1 MNTIEKSL
9 TEIQKNLEKLES
21 ARNQVL
27 DVTKSS
33 KEISTLMI
41 DLVKNIKEVQ
51 VIISGESDSFIK
63 GFVKNEKKVDD
74 AVKGIMDK
82 WQFSISSFD
91 KSLNSFT
98 NQISEKINKSGDN
111 ITFKTNSF
119 LEKQDIAFNANISNL
134 ENSNKTLNEFKKSLI
149 EFDFYEQIKP
159 IEQKIEEFERLVSKR
174 IHESYK
180 ETTRNTN
187 QIAIDSLKTIQD
199 LNLPIHIDKLNA
211 KILDIIATI
220 QNVQGRLDIV
230 ERNIGDKLKDSAE
243 KQVVLLSAI
252 QNIQSRLD
260 VVERNLGDKLKG
272 TLENQAILFSDFEN
286 KLESITKN
294 KQTKTYITWG
304 LIIIAVIIMKYF

>member
-21 ARNQVL
+21 ARTQVL

-33 KEISTLMI
+33 KEISELMI

-74 AVKGIMDK
+74 AVKGIIDK
-82 WQFSISSFD
+82 WQLSVSSLD

-98 NQISEKINKSGDN
+98 NQISEKINQSGDN

-119 LEKQDIAFNANISNL
+119 LEKQDAAFNANISNL
-134 ENSNKTLNEFKKSLI
+134 ENSNKALNEFKKSLI
-149 EFDFYEQIKP
+149 EFDFYEQVKP
-159 IEQKIEEFERLVSKR
+159 IELKIEEFERLVSKR

-187 QIAIDSLKTIQD
+187 QIATDTLKAIQD
-199 LNLPIHIDKLNA
+199 LNLPTRLDKLDAN
-211 KILDIIATI
+211 ISGIPTII
-220 QNVQGRLDIV
+220 QNVQSSLDNI
-230 ERNIGDKLKDSAE
+230 ETSIGDKLKDSSD
-243 KQVVLLSAI
+243 KQAVFLSA
-252 QNIQSRLD
+252 
-260 VVERNLGDKLKG
+260 
-272 TLENQAILFSDFEN
+272 FEK
-286 KLESITKN
+286 KLETIAK
-294 KQTKTYITWG
+294 KQQTNTYITWVI
-304 LIIIAVIIMKYF
+304 IIIAAITVILLKKC

>member
-21 ARNQVL
+21 ARTQVL

-33 KEISTLMI
+33 KEISELMI

-74 AVKGIMDK
+74 AVKGIIDK
-82 WQFSISSFD
+82 WQLSVSSLD

-98 NQISEKINKSGDN
+98 NQISEKINQSGDN

-119 LEKQDIAFNANISNL
+119 LEKQDAAFNANISNL
-134 ENSNKTLNEFKKSLI
+134 ENSNKALNEFKKSLI
-149 EFDFYEQIKP
+149 EFDFYEQVKP
-159 IEQKIEEFERLVSKR
+159 IELKIEEFERLVSKR

-187 QIAIDSLKTIQD
+187 QIATDTLKAIQD
-199 LNLPIHIDKLNA
+199 LNLPTRLDKLDAN
-211 KILDIIATI
+211 ISGIPTII
-220 QNVQGRLDIV
+220 QNVQSSLDNI
-230 ERNIGDKLKDSAE
+230 ETTIGDKLKDSSD
-243 KQVVLLSAI
+243 KQAVFLSA
-252 QNIQSRLD
+252 
-260 VVERNLGDKLKG
+260 
-272 TLENQAILFSDFEN
+272 FEK
-286 KLESITKN
+286 KLETIAK
-294 KQTKTYITWG
+294 KQQTNTYITWVI
-304 LIIIAVIIMKYF
+304 IIIATITIITF

>member
-33 KEISTLMI
+33 KEISELMI

-74 AVKGIMDK
+74 AVKGIIDK
-82 WQFSISSFD
+82 WQLSVSSLD

-98 NQISEKINKSGDN
+98 NQISEKINQSGDN

-119 LEKQDIAFNANISNL
+119 LEKQDAAFNANISNL
-134 ENSNKTLNEFKKSLI
+134 ENSNKALNEFKKSLI
-149 EFDFYEQIKP
+149 EFDFYEQVKP
-159 IEQKIEEFERLVSKR
+159 IELKIEEFERLVSKR

-180 ETTRNTN
+180 ETTRNTI
-187 QIAIDSLKTIQD
+187 QITTDTLKAIQD
-199 LNLPIHIDKLNA
+199 LNLPTRLDKLDAN
-211 KILDIIATI
+211 ISGIPTII
-220 QNVQGRLDIV
+220 QNVQSSLDNI
-230 ERNIGDKLKDSAE
+230 ETSIGDKLKDSSD
-243 KQVVLLSAI
+243 KQAVFLSA
-252 QNIQSRLD
+252 
-260 VVERNLGDKLKG
+260 
-272 TLENQAILFSDFEN
+272 FEK
-286 KLESITKN
+286 KLETIAK
-294 KQTKTYITWG
+294 KQQTNTYITWVI
-304 LIIIAVIIMKYF
+304 IIIATITIITF

>member
-33 KEISTLMI
+33 KEISELMI

-74 AVKGIMDK
+74 AVKGIIDK
-82 WQFSISSFD
+82 WQHSISSFD

-98 NQISEKINKSGDN
+98 SQISEKINQNGDN

-119 LEKQDIAFNANISNL
+119 LEKQDAAFNANISNL
-134 ENSNKTLNEFKKSLI
+134 ENSNKSLNEFKKSLI
-149 EFDFYEQIKP
+149 EFDFYEQVKP
-159 IEQKIEEFERLVSKR
+159 IEQKIDEFERLVSKR
-174 IHESYK
+174 IHESFK

-187 QIAIDSLKTIQD
+187 QIATDNLKAIQD
-199 LNLPIHIDKLNA
+199 LNLPIRLDKLDAN
-211 KILDIIATI
+211 ISGIPTII
-220 QNVQGRLDIV
+220 QNVQSSLDNI
-230 ERNIGDKLKDSAE
+230 ETTIGDKLKDSSD
-243 KQVVLLSAI
+243 KQAVFLSA
-252 QNIQSRLD
+252 
-260 VVERNLGDKLKG
+260 
-272 TLENQAILFSDFEN
+272 FEK
-286 KLESITKN
+286 KLETIAK
-294 KQTKTYITWG
+294 KQQTNTYITWVI
-304 LIIIAVIIMKYF
+304 IIIAAITVILLKKC

>member
-21 ARNQVL
+21 ARTQVL

-33 KEISTLMI
+33 KEISELMI

-74 AVKGIMDK
+74 AVKGIIDK
-82 WQFSISSFD
+82 WQFSVSSLD
-91 KSLNSFT
+91 KSLGSFT
-98 NQISEKINKSGDN
+98 NQISEKINQSGDN

-119 LEKQDIAFNANISNL
+119 LEKQDVAFNANISNL

-149 EFDFYEQIKP
+149 EFDFYEQVKP
-159 IEQKIEEFERLVSKR
+159 IELKIEEFERLVSKR

-187 QIAIDSLKTIQD
+187 QIATETLKTIQD
-199 LNLPIHIDKLNA
+199 LDLPIRLDKLDAN
-211 KILDIIATI
+211 ISGIPTNIQNLQSSLDNLDVTISDYLKDLVDKQAVFFSDFRKEIDAANKKQQTNTYITWAIIIIATI
-220 QNVQGRLDIV
+220 TILL
-230 ERNIGDKLKDSAE
+230 LK
-243 KQVVLLSAI
+243 
-252 QNIQSRLD
+252 
-260 VVERNLGDKLKG
+260 
-272 TLENQAILFSDFEN
+272 
-286 KLESITKN
+286 
-294 KQTKTYITWG
+294 
-304 LIIIAVIIMKYF
+304 

>member
-33 KEISTLMI
+33 AEISELMI

-74 AVKGIMDK
+74 AVKGIIDK
-82 WQFSISSFD
+82 WQFSISSFE
-91 KSLNSFT
+91 KSLMSFN
-98 NQISEKINKSGDN
+98 NQISEKINQSGDN

-119 LEKQDIAFNANISNL
+119 LEKQDVAFNANISNL

-159 IEQKIEEFERLVSKR
+159 IELKIEEFERLVSKI

-187 QIAIDSLKTIQD
+187 QIAVDTVKAIQD
-199 LNLPIHIDKLNA
+199 LNITTHIDKLDANISEIPKA
-211 KILDIIATI
+211 I
-220 QNVQGRLDIV
+220 QNMQSSFDNLESLI
-230 ERNIGDKLKDSAE
+230 IDKLKDFA
-243 KQVVLLSAI
+243 
-252 QNIQSRLD
+252 D
-260 VVERNLGDKLKG
+260 
-272 TLENQAILFSDFEN
+272 
-286 KLESITKN
+286 
-294 KQTKTYITWG
+294 KQTIFLSDLKKEMDAVTKKQQTNNYITWG
-304 LIIIAVIIMKYF
+304 IIIIGFITILLFNKFKNQ

>member
-27 DVTKSS
+27 DVTKSG
-33 KEISTLMI
+33 KEITLLMI

-74 AVKGIMDK
+74 AVNGVINK
-82 WQFSISSFD
+82 WQSSISSFD
-91 KSLNSFT
+91 KSLNTFT
-98 NQISEKINKSGDN
+98 NQISEKINQSGDN

-180 ETTRNTN
+180 ETTKNTN
-187 QIAIDSLKTIQD
+187 QIANDTLNAIQD
-199 LNLPIHIDKLNA
+199 LNLPIRIDKLDSNTSG
-211 KILDIIATI
+211 IPTVI
-220 QNVQGRLDIV
+220 QNLQSSLDNLETTID
-230 ERNIGDKLKDSAE
+230 GKLKDSLD
-243 KQVVLLSAI
+243 KQVVLLS
-252 QNIQSRLD
+252 
-260 VVERNLGDKLKG
+260 
-272 TLENQAILFSDFEN
+272 TFE
-286 KLESITKN
+286 KKIETIAK
-294 KQTKTYITWG
+294 KQQTYTFITWLTIIIIG
-304 LIIIAVIIMKYF
+304 LIIYLKK

>member
-33 KEISTLMI
+33 KEISELMI

-74 AVKGIMDK
+74 AVKGIIDK
-82 WQFSISSFD
+82 WQFSVSSLD
-91 KSLNSFT
+91 KSLGSFT
-98 NQISEKINKSGDN
+98 NQISEKINQSGDN

-119 LEKQDIAFNANISNL
+119 LEKQDVAFNANISNL
-134 ENSNKTLNEFKKSLI
+134 ENSNKTLNEFKKSLV
-149 EFDFYEQIKP
+149 EFDFYEQVKP
-159 IEQKIEEFERLVSKR
+159 IELKIEEFERLVSKR

-187 QIAIDSLKTIQD
+187 QIATDTIKTIQD
-199 LNLPIHIDKLNA
+199 LYLPISMDKLDANVA
-211 KILDIIATI
+211 ALEIAMKNLQSSLGNLESSVIT
-220 QNVQGRLDIV
+220 
-230 ERNIGDKLKDSAE
+230 KLKDSAG
-243 KQVVLLSAI
+243 KHTVFLSA
-252 QNIQSRLD
+252 
-260 VVERNLGDKLKG
+260 
-272 TLENQAILFSDFEN
+272 FEN
-286 KLESITKN
+286 KLETIAK
-294 KQTKTYITWG
+294 KQQTNTYITWV
-304 LIIIAVIIMKYF
+304 IIIISTITLLTF

>member
-33 KEISTLMI
+33 KEISELMI

-74 AVKGIMDK
+74 AVKGIIDK
-82 WQFSISSFD
+82 WQHSISSFD

-98 NQISEKINKSGDN
+98 SQISEKINQSGDN

-119 LEKQDIAFNANISNL
+119 LEKQDAAFNANISNL
-134 ENSNKTLNEFKKSLI
+134 ENSNKSLNEFKKSLI
-149 EFDFYEQIKP
+149 EFDFYEQVKP
-159 IEQKIEEFERLVSKR
+159 IELKIEEFERLVSKSIR
-174 IHESYK
+174 ESYK

-187 QIAIDSLKTIQD
+187 QIAIDTLKAIQD
-199 LNLPIHIDKLNA
+199 LNLPIRLDKLDAN
-211 KILDIIATI
+211 ISGIPTII
-220 QNVQGRLDIV
+220 QNVQSSLDNI
-230 ERNIGDKLKDSAE
+230 ETTIGDKLKDSSD
-243 KQVVLLSAI
+243 KQAVFLSA
-252 QNIQSRLD
+252 
-260 VVERNLGDKLKG
+260 
-272 TLENQAILFSDFEN
+272 FEK
-286 KLESITKN
+286 KLETIAK
-294 KQTKTYITWG
+294 KQQTNTYITWVI
-304 LIIIAVIIMKYF
+304 IIIAAITVILLKKC

>member
-21 ARNQVL
+21 ARTQVL

-33 KEISTLMI
+33 KEISELMI

-74 AVKGIMDK
+74 AVKGIIDK
-82 WQFSISSFD
+82 WQLSVSSLD

-98 NQISEKINKSGDN
+98 NQISEKINQSGDN

-119 LEKQDIAFNANISNL
+119 LEKQDAAFNANISNL
-134 ENSNKTLNEFKKSLI
+134 ENSNKALNEFKKSLI
-149 EFDFYEQIKP
+149 EFDFYEQVKT
-159 IEQKIEEFERLVSKR
+159 IELKIEEFERLVSKR

-187 QIAIDSLKTIQD
+187 QIATDTLKAIQD
-199 LNLPIHIDKLNA
+199 LNLPTRLDKLDAN
-211 KILDIIATI
+211 ISGIPTII
-220 QNVQGRLDIV
+220 QNVQSSLDNI
-230 ERNIGDKLKDSAE
+230 ETSIGDKLKDSSD
-243 KQVVLLSAI
+243 KQAVFLSA
-252 QNIQSRLD
+252 
-260 VVERNLGDKLKG
+260 
-272 TLENQAILFSDFEN
+272 FEK
-286 KLESITKN
+286 KLETIAK
-294 KQTKTYITWG
+294 KQQTNTYITWVI
-304 LIIIAVIIMKYF
+304 IIIATITIITF

>member
-33 KEISTLMI
+33 KEISVLMI

-74 AVKGIMDK
+74 AVKGIIDK
-82 WQFSISSFD
+82 WQLSVSSLD

-98 NQISEKINKSGDN
+98 NQISEKINQSGDN

-119 LEKQDIAFNANISNL
+119 LEKQDAAFNANISNL
-134 ENSNKTLNEFKKSLI
+134 ENSNKALNEFKKSLI
-149 EFDFYEQIKP
+149 EFDFYEQVKP
-159 IEQKIEEFERLVSKR
+159 IELKIEEFERLVSKR

-187 QIAIDSLKTIQD
+187 QITTDTLKAIQD
-199 LNLPIHIDKLNA
+199 LNLPTRLDKLDAN
-211 KILDIIATI
+211 ISGIPTII
-220 QNVQGRLDIV
+220 QNVQSSLDNI
-230 ERNIGDKLKDSAE
+230 ETSIGDKLKDSSD
-243 KQVVLLSAI
+243 KQAVFLSA
-252 QNIQSRLD
+252 
-260 VVERNLGDKLKG
+260 
-272 TLENQAILFSDFEN
+272 FEK
-286 KLESITKN
+286 KLETIAK
-294 KQTKTYITWG
+294 KQQTNTYITWVI
-304 LIIIAVIIMKYF
+304 IIIATITIITF

>member
-21 ARNQVL
+21 ARTQVL

-33 KEISTLMI
+33 KEISELMI

-74 AVKGIMDK
+74 AVKGIIDK
-82 WQFSISSFD
+82 WQLSVSSLD

-98 NQISEKINKSGDN
+98 NQISEKINQSGDN

-119 LEKQDIAFNANISNL
+119 LEKQDAAFNANISNL
-134 ENSNKTLNEFKKSLI
+134 ENSNKALNEFKKSLI
-149 EFDFYEQIKP
+149 EFDFYEQVKP
-159 IEQKIEEFERLVSKR
+159 IELKIEEFERLVSKR

-187 QIAIDSLKTIQD
+187 QIATDTLKAIQD
-199 LNLPIHIDKLNA
+199 LNLPTRLDKLDAN
-211 KILDIIATI
+211 ISGIPTII
-220 QNVQGRLDIV
+220 QNVQSSLDNI
-230 ERNIGDKLKDSAE
+230 ETSIGDKLKDSSD
-243 KQVVLLSAI
+243 KQAVFLSA
-252 QNIQSRLD
+252 
-260 VVERNLGDKLKG
+260 
-272 TLENQAILFSDFEN
+272 FEK
-286 KLESITKN
+286 KLETIAK
-294 KQTKTYITWG
+294 KQQTNTYITWVI
-304 LIIIAVIIMKYF
+304 IIIATITIITF

>member
-33 KEISTLMI
+33 KEISELMI

-51 VIISGESDSFIK
+51 VMISGESDSFIK

-74 AVKGIMDK
+74 AVKGIIDK
-82 WQFSISSFD
+82 WQLSVSSLD

-98 NQISEKINKSGDN
+98 NQISEKINQSGDN

-119 LEKQDIAFNANISNL
+119 LEKQDAAFNANISNL
-134 ENSNKTLNEFKKSLI
+134 ENSNKALNEFKKSLI
-149 EFDFYEQIKP
+149 EFDFYEQVKP
-159 IEQKIEEFERLVSKR
+159 IELKIEEFERLVSKR

-187 QIAIDSLKTIQD
+187 QIATDTLKAIQD
-199 LNLPIHIDKLNA
+199 LNLPTRLDKLDAN
-211 KILDIIATI
+211 ISGIPTII
-220 QNVQGRLDIV
+220 QNVQSSLDNI
-230 ERNIGDKLKDSAE
+230 ETSIGDKLKDSSD
-243 KQVVLLSAI
+243 KQAVFLSA
-252 QNIQSRLD
+252 
-260 VVERNLGDKLKG
+260 
-272 TLENQAILFSDFEN
+272 FEK
-286 KLESITKN
+286 KLETIAK
-294 KQTKTYITWG
+294 KQQTNTYITWVI
-304 LIIIAVIIMKYF
+304 IIIAAITVILLKKC

>member
-21 ARNQVL
+21 ARTQVL

-33 KEISTLMI
+33 KEISELMI

-74 AVKGIMDK
+74 AVKGIIDK
-82 WQFSISSFD
+82 WQLSVSSLD

-98 NQISEKINKSGDN
+98 NQISEKINQSGDN

-119 LEKQDIAFNANISNL
+119 LEKQDAAFNANISNL
-134 ENSNKTLNEFKKSLI
+134 ENSNKSLNEFKKSLI
-149 EFDFYEQIKP
+149 EFDFYEQVKP

-174 IHESYK
+174 IHESFK

-187 QIAIDSLKTIQD
+187 QIATDTLKAIQD
-199 LNLPIHIDKLNA
+199 LNLPIRLDKLDAN
-211 KILDIIATI
+211 ISGIPTII
-220 QNVQGRLDIV
+220 QNVQSSLDNI
-230 ERNIGDKLKDSAE
+230 ETTIGDKLKDSSD
-243 KQVVLLSAI
+243 KQAVFLSA
-252 QNIQSRLD
+252 
-260 VVERNLGDKLKG
+260 
-272 TLENQAILFSDFEN
+272 FEK
-286 KLESITKN
+286 KLETIAK
-294 KQTKTYITWG
+294 KQQTNTYITWVI
-304 LIIIAVIIMKYF
+304 IIIATITIITF

>member
-33 KEISTLMI
+33 KEISELMI

-74 AVKGIMDK
+74 AVKGIIDK
-82 WQFSISSFD
+82 WQLSVSSLD

-98 NQISEKINKSGDN
+98 NQISEKINQSGDN

-119 LEKQDIAFNANISNL
+119 LEKQDAAFNANISNL
-134 ENSNKTLNEFKKSLI
+134 ENSNKALNEFKKSLI
-149 EFDFYEQIKP
+149 EFDFYEQVKP
-159 IEQKIEEFERLVSKR
+159 IELKIEEFERLVSKR

-187 QIAIDSLKTIQD
+187 QIATDTLKAIQD
-199 LNLPIHIDKLNA
+199 LNLPTRLDKLDAN
-211 KILDIIATI
+211 ISGIPTII
-220 QNVQGRLDIV
+220 QNVQSSLDNI
-230 ERNIGDKLKDSAE
+230 ETSIGDKLKDSSD
-243 KQVVLLSAI
+243 KQAVFLSA
-252 QNIQSRLD
+252 
-260 VVERNLGDKLKG
+260 
-272 TLENQAILFSDFEN
+272 FEK
-286 KLESITKN
+286 KLETIAK
-294 KQTKTYITWG
+294 KQQTNTYITWVI
-304 LIIIAVIIMKYF
+304 IIIATITIITF

>member
-33 KEISTLMI
+33 KEISELMI

-74 AVKGIMDK
+74 AVKGIIDK
-82 WQFSISSFD
+82 WQYSISSFD

-98 NQISEKINKSGDN
+98 SQISEKINQNGDN

-119 LEKQDIAFNANISNL
+119 LEKQDAAFNANISNL
-134 ENSNKTLNEFKKSLI
+134 ENSNKSLNEFKKSLI
-149 EFDFYEQIKP
+149 EFDFYEQVKP
-159 IEQKIEEFERLVSKR
+159 IEQKIDEFERLVSKR
-174 IHESYK
+174 IHESFK

-187 QIAIDSLKTIQD
+187 QIATDNLKAIQD
-199 LNLPIHIDKLNA
+199 LNLPIRLDKLDAN
-211 KILDIIATI
+211 ISGIPTII
-220 QNVQGRLDIV
+220 QNVQSSLDNI
-230 ERNIGDKLKDSAE
+230 ETTIGDKLKDSSD
-243 KQVVLLSAI
+243 KQAVFLSA
-252 QNIQSRLD
+252 
-260 VVERNLGDKLKG
+260 
-272 TLENQAILFSDFEN
+272 FEK
-286 KLESITKN
+286 KLETIAK
-294 KQTKTYITWG
+294 KQQTNTYITWVI
-304 LIIIAVIIMKYF
+304 IIIAAITVILLKKC